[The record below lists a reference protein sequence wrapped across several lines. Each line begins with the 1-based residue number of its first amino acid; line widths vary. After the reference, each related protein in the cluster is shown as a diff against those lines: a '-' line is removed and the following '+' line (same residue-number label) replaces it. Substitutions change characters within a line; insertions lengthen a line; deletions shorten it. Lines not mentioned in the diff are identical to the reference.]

1 MPCPYCAPG
10 RRRPAADPGEPTAA
24 AKNDLTARQREILR
38 FIVDV
43 RERRGFSP
51 SIRDIGKTFRIT
63 STNGVNDHLKALVRK
78 GCLDRD
84 AMTARSLVPT
94 ESGLREASRHPVTAT
109 TTEGV
114 ES

>member
-1 MPCPYCAPG
+1 MTCPYCAPT
-10 RRRPAADPGEPTAA
+10 RRRPAADPGATTDA
-24 AKNDLTARQREILR
+24 AKNELTGRQREILR

-43 RERRGFSP
+43 RERRGYSP
-51 SIRDIGKTFRIT
+51 SVREIGQAFRIT

-94 ESGLREASRHPVTAT
+94 ATGLREAARHPLT
-109 TTEGV
+109 TTEGA